1 MPLRAWLRVGGC
13 ALVLALYGAGVRAQD
28 ISAQPPQAPAQVLL
42 IDQDRLFS
50 GSVFGQA
57 VGGVIDRVGRDL
69 LAQNREIEDVLT
81 QEEQRLTELR
91 SSLSIED
98 FRLRAAEFDA
108 RVVEIRSEQDAKN
121 RALGA
126 YAEAARQR
134 FLQIM
139 GPILIDL
146 VQRSGAEVL
155 MDRRAV
161 IFARDD
167 IDITDEA
174 IAAIDAALADRIDEI
189 LAELP
194 EPQL

>member
-13 ALVLALYGAGVRAQD
+13 SLVLALHGLGVRAQD
-28 ISAQPPQAPAQVLL
+28 ITIQPPQASVQVLL

-69 LAQNREIEDVLT
+69 SAQNREIEDVLT

-134 FLQIM
+134 FLEIM

>member
-13 ALVLALYGAGVRAQD
+13 ALVLAIYGAGVRAQEVTV
-28 ISAQPPQAPAQVLL
+28 QPPQAPAQVLL

-69 LAQNREIEDVLT
+69 SAQNREIEDVLT

-91 SSLSIED
+91 SSLSIDD

-134 FLQIM
+134 FLEIM

>member
-1 MPLRAWLRVGGC
+1 MPLRAWLGVGGC
-13 ALVLALYGAGVRAQD
+13 ALVLAIYGAGVRAQEVTV
-28 ISAQPPQAPAQVLL
+28 QPPQAPAQVLL

-69 LAQNREIEDVLT
+69 SAQNREIEDVLT

-134 FLQIM
+134 FLEIM

>member
-13 ALVLALYGAGVRAQD
+13 ALLLAIYGAGVRAQEVTV
-28 ISAQPPQAPAQVLL
+28 QPPQAPAQVLL

-69 LAQNREIEDVLT
+69 SAQNREIEDVLT

-91 SSLSIED
+91 SSLSVED

-134 FLQIM
+134 FLEIM

-189 LAELP
+189 LAELT

>member
-1 MPLRAWLRVGGC
+1 MPLSAWLRVGGC
-13 ALVLALYGAGVRAQD
+13 ALALAIYGAGVRAQD
-28 ISAQPPQAPAQVLL
+28 ITVQPPQAPAQVLL

-69 LAQNREIEDVLT
+69 SAQNREIEDVLT

-134 FLQIM
+134 FLEIM

-174 IAAIDAALADRIDEI
+174 IAAIDEALADRIDEI

>member
-13 ALVLALYGAGVRAQD
+13 ALVLAIYGAGVRAQD
-28 ISAQPPQAPAQVLL
+28 ITVQPPQAPAQVLL

-69 LAQNREIEDVLT
+69 SAQNREIEDVLT

-134 FLQIM
+134 FLEIM
-139 GPILIDL
+139 GLILIDL

>member
-13 ALVLALYGAGVRAQD
+13 ALVLAIYGAGARAQD
-28 ISAQPPQAPAQVLL
+28 ITVQPPQAPAQVLL

-69 LAQNREIEDVLT
+69 SAQNREIEDVLT

-98 FRLRAAEFDA
+98 FRLRSAEFDA

-134 FLQIM
+134 FLEIM

>member
-13 ALVLALYGAGVRAQD
+13 ALVLAIYGAGVRAQEVTV
-28 ISAQPPQAPAQVLL
+28 QPPQAPAQVLL

-69 LAQNREIEDVLT
+69 SAQNREIEDVLS

-134 FLQIM
+134 FLEIM

>member
-13 ALVLALYGAGVRAQD
+13 ALVLAIYGAGVRAQD

-69 LAQNREIEDVLT
+69 SAQNREIEDVLT

-134 FLQIM
+134 FLEIM

>member
-13 ALVLALYGAGVRAQD
+13 TLVLAMHGAGVRAQD
-28 ISAQPPQAPAQVLL
+28 ITVQPPQAPAQVLL

-69 LAQNREIEDVLT
+69 SAQNREIEDVLT
-81 QEEQRLTELR
+81 QEEQQLTELR
-91 SSLSIED
+91 RSVSIED

-126 YAEAARQR
+126 YADAARQR
-134 FLQIM
+134 FLGIM

-174 IAAIDAALADRIDEI
+174 IAAINAALADRIDAI

>member
-13 ALVLALYGAGVRAQD
+13 ALVLAIYGAGVRAQD
-28 ISAQPPQAPAQVLL
+28 ITVQPPQAPAQVLL

-69 LAQNREIEDVLT
+69 SAQNREIEDVLT

-134 FLQIM
+134 FLEIM

-174 IAAIDAALADRIDEI
+174 IAAIDEALADRIDEI

>member
-13 ALVLALYGAGVRAQD
+13 ALVLAIYGAGVRAQEVTV
-28 ISAQPPQAPAQVLL
+28 QPPQAPAQVLL

-69 LAQNREIEDVLT
+69 SAQNREIEDVLT
-81 QEEQRLTELR
+81 QEEQRLTGLR

-134 FLQIM
+134 FLVIM

-146 VQRSGAEVL
+146 MRRSGAEVL

>member
-13 ALVLALYGAGVRAQD
+13 ALVLAIYGAGVRAQD
-28 ISAQPPQAPAQVLL
+28 ITVQPPQGPAQVLL

-69 LAQNREIEDVLT
+69 SAQNREIEDVLT

-134 FLQIM
+134 FLEIM

>member
-13 ALVLALYGAGVRAQD
+13 ALVLAIYGAGVRAQEVTV
-28 ISAQPPQAPAQVLL
+28 QPPQAPAQVLL

-50 GSVFGQA
+50 VSVFGQA

-69 LAQNREIEDVLT
+69 SAQNREIEDVLT

-134 FLQIM
+134 FLEIM

>member
-1 MPLRAWLRVGGC
+1 MPLSAWLRVGGC
-13 ALVLALYGAGVRAQD
+13 ALVLAIYGAGVRAQD
-28 ISAQPPQAPAQVLL
+28 ITVQPPQAPAQVLL

-69 LAQNREIEDVLT
+69 SAQNREIEDVLT

-134 FLQIM
+134 FLEIM

-174 IAAIDAALADRIDEI
+174 IAAIDAALADRIDDI

>member
-13 ALVLALYGAGVRAQD
+13 ALVLAIYGAGVRAQD
-28 ISAQPPQAPAQVLL
+28 ITVQPPQAPAQVLL

-69 LAQNREIEDVLT
+69 SAQNREIEDVLT

-98 FRLRAAEFDA
+98 FRLRATEFDA

-134 FLQIM
+134 FLEIM

-174 IAAIDAALADRIDEI
+174 IAAIDAALADHIDGI
-189 LAELP
+189 LADLP

>member
-13 ALVLALYGAGVRAQD
+13 ALVLAIYGAGVRAQEVTV
-28 ISAQPPQAPAQVLL
+28 QPPQAPAQVLL

-69 LAQNREIEDVLT
+69 SAQNREIEDVLT

-108 RVVEIRSEQDAKN
+108 RVVAIRSEQDAKN

-134 FLQIM
+134 FLEIM

-189 LAELP
+189 LAELA

>member
-13 ALVLALYGAGVRAQD
+13 ALVLAIYGAGVRAQEVTV
-28 ISAQPPQAPAQVLL
+28 QPPQAPAQVLL

-69 LAQNREIEDVLT
+69 SAQNREIEDVLT

-134 FLQIM
+134 FLEIM

-174 IAAIDAALADRIDEI
+174 IAAIDTALADRIYDI

>member
-69 LAQNREIEDVLT
+69 SAQNREIEDVLT

-134 FLQIM
+134 FLEIM

>member
-69 LAQNREIEDVLT
+69 SAQNREIEDVLT

>member
-1 MPLRAWLRVGGC
+1 MALRAWLRVGGC
-13 ALVLALYGAGVRAQD
+13 ALMLAIQGAGVRAQD
-28 ISAQPPQAPAQVLL
+28 ITVQPPQAPAQVLL

-50 GSVFGQA
+50 VSVFGQA

-69 LAQNREIEDVLT
+69 SAQNREIEDVLT

-108 RVVEIRSEQDAKN
+108 RVVEIRREQDAKN

-134 FLQIM
+134 FLEIM

-174 IAAIDAALADRIDEI
+174 IAAIDAALADRIDGI
-189 LAELP
+189 LADLP

>member
-13 ALVLALYGAGVRAQD
+13 ALVLAMYGAGVRAQEVTV
-28 ISAQPPQAPAQVLL
+28 QPPQAPAQVLL

-69 LAQNREIEDVLT
+69 STQNREIEDVLT

-134 FLQIM
+134 FLEIM

-189 LAELP
+189 LAELT

>member
-13 ALVLALYGAGVRAQD
+13 ALVLAIYGAGVRAQEVTV
-28 ISAQPPQAPAQVLL
+28 QPPQAPAQVLL

-69 LAQNREIEDVLT
+69 SAQNREIEDVLS

-134 FLQIM
+134 FLVIM

-146 VQRSGAEVL
+146 MRRSGAEVL

>member
-13 ALVLALYGAGVRAQD
+13 ALVLAIYGAGVRAQD
-28 ISAQPPQAPAQVLL
+28 ITVQPPQAPAQVLL

-57 VGGVIDRVGRDL
+57 VGGVIDRLGRDL
-69 LAQNREIEDVLT
+69 SAQNREIEDVLT

-134 FLQIM
+134 FLEII

>member
-13 ALVLALYGAGVRAQD
+13 ALVLTLYGAGVRAQD
-28 ISAQPPQAPAQVLL
+28 ISVQPPQAPAQVLL

-69 LAQNREIEDVLT
+69 SAQNREIEDVLT

-134 FLQIM
+134 FLEIM

>member
-13 ALVLALYGAGVRAQD
+13 ALVLAIYGAGVRAQD
-28 ISAQPPQAPAQVLL
+28 ISVQPPQAPAQVLL

-108 RVVEIRSEQDAKN
+108 RVVEIRGEQDAKN

-134 FLQIM
+134 FLEIM

-167 IDITDEA
+167 IDITVEA

>member
-1 MPLRAWLRVGGC
+1 MALRAWLRVGGC
-13 ALVLALYGAGVRAQD
+13 ALMLAIQGAGVRAQD
-28 ISAQPPQAPAQVLL
+28 ITVQPPQAPAQVLL

-69 LAQNREIEDVLT
+69 SAQNREIEDVLT

-134 FLQIM
+134 FLEIM

-189 LAELP
+189 LAGLP

>member
-69 LAQNREIEDVLT
+69 SAQNREIEDVLT

-98 FRLRAAEFDA
+98 FRLRAAEFDV

-134 FLQIM
+134 FLEIM

-194 EPQL
+194 EPPL

>member
-28 ISAQPPQAPAQVLL
+28 ISAQPPQAPAQLLL

-69 LAQNREIEDVLT
+69 SAQNREIEDVLT

-134 FLQIM
+134 FLEIM

>member
-13 ALVLALYGAGVRAQD
+13 ALVLAIYGAGVRAQE
-28 ISAQPPQAPAQVLL
+28 ATVQPPQAPAQVLL

-69 LAQNREIEDVLT
+69 SAQNREIEDVLT

-134 FLQIM
+134 FLEII

>member
-1 MPLRAWLRVGGC
+1 MPLSAWLRVGGC
-13 ALVLALYGAGVRAQD
+13 ALVLAIYGAGVRAQD
-28 ISAQPPQAPAQVLL
+28 ITVQPPQAPAQVLL

-69 LAQNREIEDVLT
+69 SAQNREIEDVLT

-134 FLQIM
+134 FLEIM

>member
-13 ALVLALYGAGVRAQD
+13 ALVLAIYGAGVRAQD
-28 ISAQPPQAPAQVLL
+28 ITVQPPQAPAQVLL

-69 LAQNREIEDVLT
+69 SAQNREIEDVLT

-134 FLQIM
+134 FLEIM

>member
-13 ALVLALYGAGVRAQD
+13 ALVLAIYGAGVRAQD
-28 ISAQPPQAPAQVLL
+28 ISVQPPQAPAQVLL

-69 LAQNREIEDVLT
+69 SAQNREIEDVLT

-134 FLQIM
+134 FLEII

-167 IDITDEA
+167 IDITVEA